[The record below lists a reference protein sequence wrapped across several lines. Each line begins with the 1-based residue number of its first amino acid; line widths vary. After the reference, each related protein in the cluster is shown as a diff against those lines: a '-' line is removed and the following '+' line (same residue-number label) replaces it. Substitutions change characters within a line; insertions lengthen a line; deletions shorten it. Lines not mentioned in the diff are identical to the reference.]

1 MSGPMDADSLLR
13 EVVVALRQ
21 LQIANDRVDDAA
33 ARLLGL
39 NRTDARC
46 LDLVL
51 LADGLT
57 AGELAESAGLSTG
70 ATTTVI
76 DRLEAA
82 TYVERQRDPTDRRR
96 VVVAPTQEA
105 RDAQDALYTPLAE
118 AGIALLRGFDLEQL
132 VVLRD
137 FLAAGTELTL
147 EHARTLQER
156 SDEELQDSR

>member
-1 MSGPMDADSLLR
+1 MLDVRPMPDRDSLLR

-21 LQIANDRVDDAA
+21 LQIANDQVDDAA

-57 AGELAESAGLSTG
+57 AGELAGAAGLSTA

-76 DRLEAA
+76 DRLQSAA
-82 TYVERQRDPTDRRR
+82 YVERQRDPTDRRR
-96 VVVAPTQEA
+96 VVVTPTQEA

-118 AGIALLRGFDLEQL
+118 AGIAMLGVFDSDQL
-132 VVLRD
+132 GVLRD
-137 FLAAGTELTL
+137 FLTSGTELTL
-147 EHARTLQER
+147 EHARALQER
-156 SDEELQDSR
+156 PDEE